1 MSDLTWDKEKIK
13 SILPH
18 REPFLFIDEVIE
30 IDGTQKVV
38 AVKYI
43 NKNESFFQG
52 HFPDKP
58 LMPGVLII
66 EAMAQASI
74 ILYSI
79 DKPEI
84 AKAHPDYYLGKV
96 KAEFLS
102 PVYPGDKLIIETNK
116 VKFLD
121 NAAITDTIA
130 NVNNKIVAKANLV
143 FGVRK
148 SNYSATEPHR

>member
-1 MSDLTWDKEKIK
+1 MILDKEKIK

-52 HFPDKP
+52 HFPDRP
-58 LMPGVLII
+58 VMPGVLII

-74 ILYSI
+74 ILYSLC
-79 DKPEI
+79 KPEI
-84 AKAHPDYYLGKV
+84 AKTHPNYYLGKV

-102 PVYPGDKLIIETNK
+102 PVFPGDKLVLEINSAK
-116 VKFLD
+116 
-121 NAAITDTIA
+121 ITDEA
-130 NVNNKIVAKANLV
+130 GVVDALARVGDKIIAKANLV
-143 FGVRK
+143 FGVK
-148 SNYSATEPHR
+148 KNV

>member
-1 MSDLTWDKEKIK
+1 MIWDKEKIK

-18 REPFLFIDEVIE
+18 REPFLFIDEIIE
-30 IDGTQKVV
+30 IDGAQKVV

-58 LMPGVLII
+58 VMPGVLII

-102 PVYPGDKLIIETNK
+102 PVYPGDKLTIETNK

-121 NAAITDTIA
+121 NAGMTDAIIK
-130 NVNNKIVAKANLV
+130 VNNKIVAKINIV

-148 SNYSATEPHR
+148 SNYSATDPHR

>member
-1 MSDLTWDKEKIK
+1 MIFDKEKIK

-43 NKNESFFQG
+43 NKNESFFEG

-58 LMPGVLII
+58 VMPGVLII

-121 NAAITDTIA
+121 NAGMTDAIIK
-130 NVNNKIVAKANLV
+130 VNNKIVAKINIV

-148 SNYSATEPHR
+148 SNYSATDPHR